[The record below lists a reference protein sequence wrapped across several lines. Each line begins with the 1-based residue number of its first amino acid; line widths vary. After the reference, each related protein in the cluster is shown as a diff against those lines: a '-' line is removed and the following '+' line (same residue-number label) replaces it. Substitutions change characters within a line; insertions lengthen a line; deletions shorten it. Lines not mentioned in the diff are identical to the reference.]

1 MSQDIRDLITRLEAI
16 EEGITPARVTKGL
29 NPQQQT
35 VPQLPALFKPRR
47 ISVLKNPKDPQHPA
61 RGYAVGSNESAD
73 DARPS
78 LAETMGEIE
87 EDMLSKVKK
96 DLTQYLDRLEKKMH
110 VDRDLRDKAVDAIEK
125 GQAEEDQ
132 DVAEDPTAQD
142 SAVSPPPVPQQD
154 PTLPESAA
162 VKTMTLEDGSVFE
175 IHGDQ
180 DRGFEVRHRGRCLPT
195 RFPNIDHAQM
205 AVDLFGSRRR
215 RQDQDQDYLEER

>member
-1 MSQDIRDLITRLEAI
+1 MSQDIRDILAKITAI
-16 EEGITPARVTKGL
+16 ESRVTPVSVKKGL
-29 NPQQQT
+29 NPQQKDAD
-35 VPQLPALFKPRR
+35 QLPALFRPR
-47 ISVLKNPKDPQHPA
+47 SASPALDGPYAVKNPT
-61 RGYAVGSNESAD
+61 RGYLVGED
-73 DARPS
+73 EK
-78 LAETMGEIE
+78 AEKNLREQMAEIE

-110 VDRDLRDKAVDAIEK
+110 IDRDLRDKAVTAVQK

-132 DVAEDPTAQD
+132 EVAEDPTAQD
-142 SAVSPPPVPQQD
+142 PATSPPPVPQQD

-162 VKTMTLEDGSVFE
+162 VKTITLEDGAVFE

-180 DRGFEVRHRGRCLPT
+180 SRGFEVRHCGRCLPT

-215 RQDQDQDYLEER
+215 QQDQDQDYLEER